1 MTPWNLPFPRH
12 GLPLAPQ
19 KPLGEEEKEKKKKKN
34 SNCKGN
40 PESCGHR
47 RRSRQQTNISL
58 VPNLSAGHALS
69 LASSLHLLENSSDN
83 CENFKADQQ
92 SQLSKRKQLKPLSNE
107 RR

>member
-1 MTPWNLPFPRH
+1 MTPLKSA
-12 GLPLAPQ
+12 LPLSRSPTRTS
-19 KPLGEEEKEKKKKKN
+19 KTTREGGEEKKKKRD